1 MSATISGAIT
11 FKGKNSV
18 ASPSGDTSTSL
29 IPVPLLSLLLREME
43 LKYKGSKLRYDSS
56 RDKLTDSGGLLSLTV
71 LSENCKVVLKK
82 KRRKRY
88 NVYFVNYKGP
98 CDHVRNS
105 KFRPSS
111 EAELFMSRN

>member
-29 IPVPLLSLLLREME
+29 IPVPLLSLLLREIE
-43 LKYKGSKLRYDSS
+43 LKYKGSRLRYDSS

-82 KRRKRY
+82 KGEGKDIMYILSIIKAGMR
-88 NVYFVNYKGP
+88 FSP
-98 CDHVRNS
+98 QQQI
-105 KFRPSS
+105 
-111 EAELFMSRN
+111 

>member
-29 IPVPLLSLLLREME
+29 LPVPLLSLLLREME

-82 KRRKRY
+82 REGKDVMY
-88 NVYFVNYKGP
+88 I
-98 CDHVRNS
+98 
-105 KFRPSS
+105 SS
-111 EAELFMSRN
+111 ITKAHAITSVTANLGLAQKPNFL